1 MTKKS
6 RVNSKDKT
14 KKEEQNENDIRDQQD
29 KKPQTESVKQEKFSL
44 YLFLQIERNATT
56 NDIVNF

>member
-14 KKEEQNENDIRDQQD
+14 KKEEQKENNIRDQQD
-29 KKPQTESVKQEKFSL
+29 KKSQTE
-44 YLFLQIERNATT
+44 
-56 NDIVNF
+56 

>member
-14 KKEEQNENDIRDQQD
+14 KKEEQKENGIRDPQD
-29 KKPQTESVKQEKFSL
+29 KKPLTE
-44 YLFLQIERNATT
+44 
-56 NDIVNF
+56 